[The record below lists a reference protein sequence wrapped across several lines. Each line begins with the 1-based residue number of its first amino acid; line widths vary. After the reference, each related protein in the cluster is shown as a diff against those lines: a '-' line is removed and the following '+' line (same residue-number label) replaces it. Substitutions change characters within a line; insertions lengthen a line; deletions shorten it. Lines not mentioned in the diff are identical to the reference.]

1 MKPTL
6 ILDHT
11 EIIHEIIHP
20 LLTWYKSQ
28 ANSRQ
33 LPWREE
39 PTPYHTWISE
49 IMLQQ
54 TRAAAVIPYYI
65 RFLEELPNI
74 TALANAD
81 DEVLMKL
88 WQGLGYYSRA
98 RNLKKAAQIIVQEH
112 QGQLPQDQKQ
122 LLALPGIGRYT
133 ANAIASI
140 AFGMP
145 LPAVDGNVLRV
156 IARVITCRE
165 DIMAA
170 HTRTAFE
177 QLLAPHYPTGD
188 DAGALNQAFMDLGA
202 TICLPHGVPHCARC
216 PLAQLCLAKET
227 GTQQDFPQK
236 AATKAKKREA
246 HTILLL
252 KLGNR
257 IALHKRPNQG
267 LLAGLWE
274 FPNLTGQVDQS
285 KVNEYLKQH
294 HLTATRMEELPPAKH
309 VFSHVTWQLTGWKI
323 QLAASALLVTETKD
337 AFTWATPEE
346 ITSQFS
352 IPTAFAHYISYIN
365 NEFYRKILL
374 RGER

>member
-1 MKPTL
+1 
-6 ILDHT
+6 
-11 EIIHEIIHP
+11 
-20 LLTWYKSQ
+20 
-28 ANSRQ
+28 
-33 LPWREE
+33 
-39 PTPYHTWISE
+39 
-49 IMLQQ
+49 
-54 TRAAAVIPYYI
+54 
-65 RFLEELPNI
+65 
-74 TALANAD
+74 
-81 DEVLMKL
+81 
-88 WQGLGYYSRA
+88 
-98 RNLKKAAQIIVQEH
+98 
-112 QGQLPQDQKQ
+112 
-122 LLALPGIGRYT
+122 
-133 ANAIASI
+133 
-140 AFGMP
+140 
-145 LPAVDGNVLRV
+145 
-156 IARVITCRE
+156 
-165 DIMAA
+165 MAA

-177 QLLAPHYPTGD
+177 QLLTPHYPTGD

-274 FPNLTGQVDQS
+274 FPNLTGQVGQS

>member
-1 MKPTL
+1 VKPPL

-11 EIIHEIIHP
+11 DIISEILSP

-28 ANSRQ
+28 EKTRQ

-54 TRAAAVIPYYI
+54 TRAIAVIPYYH
-65 RFLEELPNI
+65 RFLEEFPTI

-98 RNLKKAAQIIVQEH
+98 RNLKKAAQVIVQEH

-165 DIMAA
+165 DILAA
-170 HTRTAFE
+170 RTRTAFE
-177 QLLAPHYPTGD
+177 QLLAPHYPTGRA
-188 DAGALNQAFMDLGA
+188 AGALNQAFMDLGA
-202 TICLPHGVPHCARC
+202 TICLPHGAPHCARC
-216 PLAQLCLAKET
+216 PLAKLCLAKET

-236 AATKAKKREA
+236 AAAKAKKREA

-346 ITSQFS
+346 IASQFS
-352 IPTAFAHYISYIN
+352 IPTAFAHYISYI
-365 NEFYRKILL
+365 K
-374 RGER
+374 